1 MRKTITFKKY
11 KKTIRLK
18 TFTDKFSFLIQYVV
32 LNDKRLVKKLKG
44 LKNFTEDD
52 FVTSIINYDCSFRL
66 ISKFAELFGITSLDV
81 NLDPSVKTF
90 DDLAFKA
97 GFNKTID
104 VKDFIKR
111 TKDQNEVVILK
122 NF

>member
-18 TFTDKFSFLIQYVV
+18 TFTDKFSFLIQCIV
-32 LNDKRLVKKLKG
+32 LNDKRLVKKIKG
-44 LKNFTEDD
+44 LKNFTEDN
-52 FVTSIINYDCSFRL
+52 FITCIINYDCSFRL
-66 ISKFAELFGITSLDV
+66 ISKFAERFGITCLDV

-90 DDLAFKA
+90 DDLKFKA
-97 GFNKTID
+97 GFNKGID
-104 VKDFIKR
+104 IKGFIKMI
-111 TKDQNEVVILK
+111 KNPNEVVILK